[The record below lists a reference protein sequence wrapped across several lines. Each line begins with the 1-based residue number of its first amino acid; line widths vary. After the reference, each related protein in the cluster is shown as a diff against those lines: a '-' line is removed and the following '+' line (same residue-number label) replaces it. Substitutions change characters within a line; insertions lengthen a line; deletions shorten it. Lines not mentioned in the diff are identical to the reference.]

1 MAQNQVTLVFA
12 GDTDKLARSFK
23 HVDTMAKGTEG
34 NVEKSS
40 KRIGGALKTLGA
52 VAATGLAVA
61 STALIGFGAASVNSA
76 RDLAE
81 TQSAVGVVFGK
92 TSSAVLAFG
101 VAADKTLG
109 QSQTQALDAA
119 NTFATFGKSAGL
131 SGDKL
136 VGFSTKMVGLAS
148 DMASFKNTTPQEAIE
163 AIGSA
168 LRGESEPIRRYGV
181 LLDDATLRQEA
192 LRLGL
197 VKTTKT
203 ALTPQQRVLAA
214 QAAILKQT
222 SDAQGDFARTS
233 GGLANQ
239 QRIAAAAVT
248 NLKTRI
254 GTALLPVVTALAVT
268 FNAKLIPVLNDLWT
282 RHGPAVTAFFADAAT
297 KVGPLAD
304 RLGSVDWSRFG
315 NTLAD
320 ALGRVGPQLRELG
333 AAGGQGLWDTLKVG
347 AVVLKFLADHSDL
360 LAKAL
365 PAIVA
370 GFLLVKG
377 AQAAANVVSLASIPL
392 RAAEV
397 AASFGMR
404 GALRAHTVAL
414 RENTV
419 AARLSAGATVADTTA
434 TTGGI
439 LARTRAIASMVAHRV
454 ASIASTAVTWLWA
467 AATTALGVAMRFAL
481 GPVGLIIT
489 GIALLVGAII
499 WVATKTTWFQ
509 TAWKFAWGGIKSA
522 AVAVWEWIKA
532 LPGNIGKAF
541 ANLANIITTPWRIAF
556 NSIARLWNN
565 TVGGLSF
572 RVPDWIPGVGG
583 KGFDVP
589 NIPTFHSGGVVPGPP
604 GAEVLTL
611 LQAGERVTP
620 AGSGGGTAIVVSG
633 GGGTSTERAI
643 VTLILHL
650 IRTGKLQL
658 TVQNGR
664 VAVGHG

>member
-92 TSSAVLAFG
+92 SSSAVLAFG
-101 VAADKTLG
+101 AAADKALG

-131 SGDKL
+131 SGQAL

-148 DMASFKNTTPQEAIE
+148 DMASFKNTTPQEAVE
-163 AIGSA
+163 AIGAA

-254 GTALLPVVTALAVT
+254 GTALLPVVTALAVA
-268 FNAKLIPVLNDLWT
+268 FNAKLIPVFNDLWT

-404 GALRAHTVAL
+404 GALRAHTAAL

-434 TTGGI
+434 TSGGI

-454 ASIASTAVTWLWA
+454 ASVATR
-467 AATTALGVAMRFAL
+467 AATLAWAGAQWLLNVALTAN
-481 GPVGLIIT
+481 PIGLIIV
-489 GIALLVGAII
+489 GIAALVAAVVWI
-499 WVATKTTWFQ
+499 ATKTTWFQ
-509 TAWKFAWGGIKSA
+509 TVWRVAWGGIKSA

-541 ANLANIITTPWRIAF
+541 ANLANIITTPWRVAF

-589 NIPTFHSGGVVPGPP
+589 NIPTFHGGGVVPGPP

>member
-1 MAQNQVTLVFA
+1 MGQNVATLTFV
-12 GDTDKLARSFK
+12 GDSDKLDRTFKRVDALAR
-23 HVDTMAKGTEG
+23 GTE
-34 NVEKSS
+34 NTVSKSS
-40 KRIGGALKTLGA
+40 GRMGHAFR
-52 VAATGLAVA
+52 GLAVA
-61 STALIGFGAASVNSA
+61 TVAGLAGAGAALVGLGVQTVGAA
-76 RDLAE
+76 RDLNE
-81 TQSAVGVVFGK
+81 TVSATGVVFGK
-92 TSSAVLAFG
+92 SGKAIEAFADKADDAFG
-101 VAADKTLG
+101 
-109 QSQTQALDAA
+109 QSKQQALDAA

-136 VGFSTKMVGLAS
+136 VGFSTKMTGLAS

-163 AIGSA
+163 AIGAA

-181 LLDDATLRQEA
+181 LLDDATLRNEA

-254 GTALLPVVTALAVT
+254 GTALLPVVTALAVE
-268 FNAKLIPVLNDLWT
+268 FNSKLIPVLNDLWT

-347 AVVLKFLADHSDL
+347 GIVLKFLADHSDL

-454 ASIASTAVTWLWA
+454 ASIATR
-467 AATTALGVAMRFAL
+467 AATLAWAGAQWLLNVALTAN
-481 GPVGLIIT
+481 PIGLIIV
-489 GIALLVGAII
+489 GIAALVAAVVWI
-499 WVATKTTWFQ
+499 ATKTTWFQ
-509 TAWKFAWGGIKSA
+509 TVWRVAWGGIKSA
-522 AVAVWEWIKA
+522 AVAVWDWIKG
-532 LPGNIGKAF
+532 LPSNIGKAF
-541 ANLANIITTPWRIAF
+541 ATLASIITAPFRGAF
-556 NSIARLWNN
+556 NAIARAWNN
-565 TVGGLSF
+565 TVGKLSF
-572 RVPDWIPGVGG
+572 HVPDWVPGLGG
-583 KGFDVP
+583 KGFSMP
-589 NIPTFHSGGVVPGPP
+589 NLPTFHRGGVVPGPP
-604 GAEVLTL
+604 GTEVVAL

-620 AGSGGGTAIVVSG
+620 AGGSGG
-633 GGGTSTERAI
+633 
-643 VTLILHL
+643 VTTVHL
-650 IRTGKLQL
+650 IIEGTGLLKGLRKEIRDLGGDVQL
-658 TVQNGR
+658 VLGR
-664 VAVGHG
+664 